1 VKLEKVE
8 FKFDLK
14 DARKV
19 QMTDLQNQYFGVFQ
33 QEKSIEKTVHFFLK
47 SGWLVNFSQL
57 WDLVQNLEKEK
68 VLIPHLTEVFAIQPK
83 QHAVEMNFK
92 SFCHWPFFRSLPAVV
107 QSHLWQ
113 SHKVVEMPAGALVIS
128 IGDQS
133 RDLWIQISGQSAIFV
148 KGHSGSKK
156 MVGLIDQMA
165 TFGELGFF
173 LNEARTAEVKTLTQ
187 SKFVK
192 IPHSEKMAALVNPE
206 SFQEIRHRFQV
217 LRAFIQSPLFKL
229 LPESTMDE
237 MIFRGTLVQSAP
249 QQLLFKEGDLG
260 TNCYILVQGQVGIFQ
275 NGELINRLRQGACLG
290 EIALFWSQGRRT
302 ATAISQDDCIL
313 LEIRQKDFYSIMASN
328 IELAARLEALAYER
342 GSRDQQRKATA

>member
-1 VKLEKVE
+1 MKLEKVNFE
-8 FKFDLK
+8 FDLK
-14 DARKV
+14 DGRKA
-19 QMTDLQNQYFGVFQ
+19 QMTDLQKQYFGVLQ

-57 WDLVQNLEKEK
+57 WDLIQNLDKAK
-68 VLIPHLTEVFAIQPK
+68 ILIPHLSEVFAIHSK
-83 QHAVEMNFK
+83 QQMVEMNFK

-113 SHKVVEMPAGALVIS
+113 MHQVVDLPPGALVMS

-148 KGHSGSKK
+148 SGKGGAKK
-156 MVGLIDQMA
+156 MVGLLDQLA

-187 SKFVK
+187 SRFVK
-192 IPHSEKMAALVNPE
+192 IPHSEKIAALINPE
-206 SFQEIRHRFQV
+206 SFHEIRHRFQV

-237 MIFRGTLVQSAP
+237 MIFRGTLVQATP
-249 QQLLFKEGDLG
+249 QQLLFKEGDPG
-260 TNCYILVQGQVGIFQ
+260 SNCYILIQGQVGIFQ
-275 NGELINRLRQGACLG
+275 NGEMINRLRQGACLG

-313 LEIRQKDFYSIMASN
+313 LEIRQRDFYSIMASN

-342 GSRDQQRKATA
+342 GNRDQQRRATA